1 MARRTQPP
9 NPGWPVLLV
18 VGLGAVLVVER
29 LTPLGLSEWVLVALR
44 MTFAVAIA
52 AAVIAGFMRLVIWWF
67 WSRHR

>member
-1 MARRTQPP
+1 MARQIRPP

-18 VGLGAVLVVER
+18 VGLGAVLALER
-29 LTPLGLSEWVLVALR
+29 LTPLRLSEWVLVALR
-44 MTFAVAIA
+44 MTFFIAVA